1 MTELS
6 SSVSRRGFLKSV
18 RVSAD
23 IGGTFTDIVVMGDDG
38 TVLVTKIASTPD
50 NYSQGVVDA
59 LSQAMRA
66 LDIKPEKVTEV
77 SHGFTIASNAI
88 LERKGERVA
97 LITTEG
103 FRDVLELARIRTPR
117 LYDLYYRKPVPLVER
132 RLRLEVKERMNF
144 QGEVLSA
151 LEMADVERAS
161 EFLTTEGIQS
171 VAISLIHAYANPDH
185 ENRIASFLKR
195 RIPDLSL
202 SVSSSLLPEMG
213 EYERTSTTV
222 INAYVRPV
230 VSSYLTE
237 LEQKVEE
244 MGIRVPLTVM
254 QSSGGL
260 APVKLAAEK
269 PMYCVESGPAAG
281 VVAAFHLGRR
291 LGLGDMITFDMGG
304 TTAKASI
311 IEDGEILRAPEYEV
325 GGGMNVGHRLL
336 KGSGYILRVPTI
348 DLAEVSAGGGS
359 VAWIDKG
366 GALQVGPRSAGAVPG
381 PVCYDKGGSD
391 PTVTDANALLGYL
404 NPDYLLGGDFR
415 LNRSGAARALLD
427 NVGQPLGMDVTEAA
441 YGIYR
446 LVNSN
451 MARAVSAVSQERG
464 RDPRRFTLVAF
475 GGGGPVHAA
484 GLARTLGIERI
495 LIPPSPGVFSAF
507 GLLFADVEHHFS
519 RSYLKEFSELDLGR
533 ANQMLKD
540 LDDQG
545 RELLLAEGFPQER
558 QETLSQVDMKYLG
571 QTSHLTVNLIQKE
584 FDSTSLAQLGES
596 FQQEHERTY
605 GYRLD
610 APFQLC
616 GLKIVARGISLE
628 SRVPESINSIAP
640 GNKLGPTHRQ
650 VFFGSPHEWVPTPII
665 ERSGLAGSPT
675 DGPLIVEEYDS
686 TTLIPPGWRAALDS
700 FNNIALEHV

>member
-1 MTELS
+1 M
-6 SSVSRRGFLKSV
+6 KSV
-18 RVSAD
+18 RAAVD
-23 IGGTFTDIVVMGDDG
+23 IGGTFTDVVVIGHEG
-38 TVLVTKIASTPD
+38 EVLVTKIASTPD
-50 NYSQGVVDA
+50 DYSQGVVDA
-59 LSQAMRA
+59 LSQAFGK
-66 LDIKPEKVTEV
+66 LDIKPEAVTEV
-77 SHGFTIASNAI
+77 SHGFTVASNAI
-88 LERKGERVA
+88 LERKGERTA

-132 RLRLEVKERMNF
+132 RLRLEVRERVNF
-144 QGEVLSA
+144 QGEVLSP
-151 LEMADVERAS
+151 LEMDDVGRAA
-161 EFLTTEGIQS
+161 EFLLREGIRS

-185 ENRIASFLKR
+185 ENRIAAFLKSK
-195 RIPDLSL
+195 IPGLSL

-237 LEQKVEE
+237 LARKIQQIGV
-244 MGIRVPLTVM
+244 RVPLTVM

-260 APVKLAAEK
+260 VPVELAAEK

-281 VVAAFHLGRR
+281 VVAALHLGHR
-291 LGLGDMITFDMGG
+291 LGLSDMITFDMGG

-311 IEDGEILRAPEYEV
+311 IEGGEMLRAPEYEV
-325 GGGMNVGHRLL
+325 GGGMSVGHRLL

-359 VAWIDKG
+359 VAWVDKG
-366 GALQVGPRSAGAVPG
+366 GALQVGPQSAGAVPG
-381 PVCYDKGGSD
+381 PVCYDKGGSE

-415 LNRSGAARALLD
+415 LNRSGAERALLD
-427 NVGQPLGMDVTEAA
+427 NVGRALGMDATQSA
-441 YGIYR
+441 YGVHR

-484 GLARTLGIERI
+484 GLARTLGIVRI
-495 LIPPSPGVFSAF
+495 IIPPSPGVFSAL

-519 RSYLKEFSELDLGR
+519 RSYLKEFSDLDLGR
-533 ANQMLKD
+533 ANQVLKD
-540 LDDQG
+540 LVDQG

-558 QETLSQVDMKYLG
+558 QEIVSLVDMKYLG
-571 QTSHLTVNLIQKE
+571 QTSHLSVKLLQE
-584 FDSTSLAQLGES
+584 GFDSNSLLQLGES

-628 SRVPESINSIAP
+628 SRVPESVNPIAP
-640 GNKLGPTHRQ
+640 GNKSGPSQRQ
-650 VFFGSPHEWVPTPII
+650 VFFGSPHEWLLTPVVS
-665 ERSGLAGSPT
+665 RSSLDGSST
-675 DGPLIVEEYDS
+675 DGPLVVEEYDS

-700 FNNIALEHV
+700 FNNITLECV

>member
-1 MTELS
+1 M
-6 SSVSRRGFLKSV
+6 KSV
-18 RVSAD
+18 RASAD
-23 IGGTFTDIVVMGDDG
+23 IGGTFTDVVLIGDDG

-50 NYSQGVVDA
+50 NYSQGVVQA
-59 LSQAMRA
+59 LSQAMRK
-66 LDIKPEKVTEV
+66 LDIKPEEVTEV
-77 SHGFTIASNAI
+77 SHGFTVASNAI
-88 LERKGERVA
+88 LERSGEPTA

-132 RLRLEVKERMNF
+132 RLRLEVKERVNF

-151 LEMADVERAS
+151 LEMADVERVAA
-161 EFLTTEGIQS
+161 FLSAEEIRS

-185 ENRIASFLKR
+185 ENRIASFLKS
-195 RIPDLSL
+195 RIPDLNL

-222 INAYVRPV
+222 INAYVRPI

-237 LEQKVEE
+237 LKQKVEK
-244 MGIRVPLTVM
+244 MGVRVPLTVM

-260 APVKLAAEK
+260 APVELAAEK

-311 IEDGEILRAPEYEV
+311 IEDGEMLRAPEYEV
-325 GGGMNVGHRLL
+325 GGGMSVGHRLL

-381 PVCYDKGGSD
+381 PVCYDNGGSD
-391 PTVTDANALLGYL
+391 PTVTDANVLLGYL
-404 NPDYLLGGDFR
+404 NPDYLLGGEFPI
-415 LNRSGAARALLD
+415 NRSSAERALLD
-427 NVGQPLGMDVTEAA
+427 KVGKLLGMDATETA
-441 YGIYR
+441 YGVHR

-484 GLARTLGIERI
+484 GLARTLGIKTI
-495 LIPPSPGVFSAF
+495 IVPPSPGVFSAF

-519 RSYLKEFSELDLGR
+519 RSYLKEFSDLDLER

-540 LDDQG
+540 LVDQG
-545 RELLLAEGFPQER
+545 RDLLLAEGFPQER
-558 QETLSQVDMKYLG
+558 QETVSQVDMKYLG
-571 QTSHLTVNLIQKE
+571 QTSHLTVNLLQRE
-584 FDSTSLAQLGES
+584 FDSTSLTQLGES

-610 APFQLC
+610 GPFQLC

-628 SRVPESINSIAP
+628 SRVPESGHSPKIEGEFSQVVE
-640 GNKLGPTHRQ
+640 NKRVGR
-650 VFFGSPHEWVPTPII
+650 
-665 ERSGLAGSPT
+665 
-675 DGPLIVEEYDS
+675 
-686 TTLIPPGWRAALDS
+686 
-700 FNNIALEHV
+700 

>member
-1 MTELS
+1 M
-6 SSVSRRGFLKSV
+6 KSV
-18 RVSAD
+18 RASAD
-23 IGGTFTDIVVMGDDG
+23 IGGTFTDVVLIGDDG
-38 TVLVTKIASTPD
+38 TVIVTKVASTPD
-50 NYSQGVVDA
+50 DYSQGVVEA
-59 LSQAMRA
+59 LTQAMRK
-66 LDIKPEKVTEV
+66 LEIGPEEVTEV
-77 SHGFTIASNAI
+77 SHGFTVASNAI
-88 LERKGERVA
+88 LERRGERTA

-132 RLRLEVKERMNF
+132 RLRLEVKERVNF
-144 QGEVLSA
+144 QGEVLSP
-151 LEMADVERAS
+151 LEMADVERAV
-161 EFLTTEGIQS
+161 EFLSAEKIQS

-185 ENRIASFLKR
+185 ENQIASYLKS

-230 VSSYLTE
+230 VASYLTE
-237 LEQKVEE
+237 LDQRIQK
-244 MGIRVPLTVM
+244 MGVRVPLTVM

-260 APVKLAAEK
+260 APVELAVEK

-311 IEDGEILRAPEYEV
+311 IEAGEILRAPEYEV
-325 GGGMNVGHRLL
+325 GGGMSVGHRLL

-359 VAWIDKG
+359 VAWVDKG

-381 PVCYDKGGSD
+381 PVCYGKGGSE

-415 LNRSGAARALLD
+415 LNRLGAERALLD
-427 NVGQPLGMDVTEAA
+427 NVGEPLAIDATEAA
-441 YGIYR
+441 YGIHR

-484 GLARTLGIERI
+484 GLARTLGIEKI
-495 LIPPSPGVFSAF
+495 IIPPSPGVFSAF

-519 RSYLKEFSELDLGR
+519 RSYLKEFSDLDLGR
-533 ANQMLKD
+533 ANQMLEE
-540 LDDQG
+540 LVTQG
-545 RELLLAEGFPQER
+545 RDLLLAEGFPEER
-558 QETLSQVDMKYLG
+558 QKTVAQVDMKYLG
-571 QTSHLTVNLIQKE
+571 QTSHLTVNLLQKE
-584 FDSTSLAQLGES
+584 FDSTSLTQLGES

-616 GLKIVARGISLE
+616 GLKTVERGISLE
-628 SRVPESINSIAP
+628 SRVPESVNSIVFGKESNP
-640 GNKLGPTHRQ
+640 SRRQ
-650 VFFGSPHEWVPTPII
+650 VFFGKPHEWVLTPVVR
-665 ERSGLAGSPT
+665 RSDLEGSPT
-675 DGPLIVEEYDS
+675 DGPLVVEEYDS
-686 TTLIPPGWRAALDS
+686 TTLIPPGWCAALDS
-700 FNNIALEHV
+700 FNNITLERLNELEERR

>member
-1 MTELS
+1 M
-6 SSVSRRGFLKSV
+6 KSA
-18 RVSAD
+18 RASAD
-23 IGGTFTDIVVMGDDG
+23 IGGTFTDVVLIGDDG
-38 TVLVTKIASTPD
+38 TVLVTKIASTPV

-59 LSQAMRA
+59 LSQALRK
-66 LDIKPEKVTEV
+66 LDIKPEEVTEV
-77 SHGFTIASNAI
+77 SHGFTVASNAI
-88 LERKGERVA
+88 LERRGERTA

-132 RLRLEVKERMNF
+132 RLRLEVKERVNF
-144 QGEVLSA
+144 QGDVLSA
-151 LEMADVERAS
+151 LEMADVERAA
-161 EFLTTEGIQS
+161 EFLSAEGIRS

-185 ENRIASFLKR
+185 ENRIASFLKS

-202 SVSSSLLPEMG
+202 SISSSLLPEMG

-237 LEQKVEE
+237 LAQKVGK
-244 MGIRVPLTVM
+244 MGVRVPLTVM

-260 APVKLAAEK
+260 APVELAAEK

-291 LGLGDMITFDMGG
+291 LGLRDMITFDMGG

-311 IEDGEILRAPEYEV
+311 IEEGEMLRAPEYEV
-325 GGGMNVGHRLL
+325 GGGMSVGHRLL

-359 VAWIDKG
+359 IAWIDRG
-366 GALQVGPRSAGAVPG
+366 GALQVGPQSAGAEPG

-415 LNRSGAARALLD
+415 LNRFRAEQALLD
-427 NVGQPLGMDVTEAA
+427 KVGLPLGMDATEAA
-441 YGIYR
+441 YGVHR

-495 LIPPSPGVFSAF
+495 IVPPSPGVFSAF

-519 RSYLKEFSELDLGR
+519 RSYLKEFSDLDLGR
-533 ANQMLKD
+533 VNQMLKD
-540 LDDQG
+540 LVDQG
-545 RELLLAEGFPQER
+545 RALLLAEGFPQER
-558 QETLSQVDMKYLG
+558 QETVSRVDMKYLG
-571 QTSHLTVNLIQKE
+571 QTSHLTVNLVQRE
-584 FDSTSLAQLGES
+584 FDSTSLTQLGES

-628 SRVPESINSIAP
+628 SRVPESVNSIAL
-640 GNKLGPTHRQ
+640 GNKSGPSQRQ
-650 VFFGSPHEWVPTPII
+650 VFFGAPNEWVPTPVVS
-665 ERSGLAGSPT
+665 RSDLEGNPT
-675 DGPLIVEEYDS
+675 DGPLARISHSESRKGDFSRFS
-686 TTLIPPGWRAALDS
+686 TL
-700 FNNIALEHV
+700 V